1 MPFLYVTTQATCT
14 SSVPTNNLPSS
25 HSPTLQSN
33 LSRSVQ
39 SELVQ
44 VTYACSASSGSLK
57 WAISNWS
64 ASVTYIRCGRDVAVV
79 GTLHY
84 TLLHAAAIKFT
95 QTQLFTAPRG
105 SRCCHRPEA
114 YCWSILFPCAGLAA
128 RPRARSVRLICAWS
142 AAPQWWGV
150 ASMEPV
156 ISVRRNMRPAATSR
170 SALSR
175 PSCMT
180 PSSKGRQ

>member
-57 WAISNWS
+57 WAISS
-64 ASVTYIRCGRDVAVV
+64 GARQSRTYVVVETLRWWGLFTTRCC
-79 GTLHY
+79 
-84 TLLHAAAIKFT
+84 
-95 QTQLFTAPRG
+95 TQLLLNSLKHNCSQRLVARAVATG
-105 SRCCHRPEA
+105 LRPTVGRS
-114 YCWSILFPCAGLAA
+114 CFHVLGL
-128 RPRARSVRLICAWS
+128 RHGRALGLSV
-142 AAPQWWGV
+142 
-150 ASMEPV
+150 
-156 ISVRRNMRPAATSR
+156 
-170 SALSR
+170 
-175 PSCMT
+175 
-180 PSSKGRQ
+180 